1 MSVRTELS
9 DTPIRVYRLDDV
21 DMDPDEPSFLGAC
34 DDVSLTDLLRSL
46 RRKGRIDDRTRV
58 GILFRPID
66 GQPGEWLVRPWA

>member
-1 MSVRTELS
+1 
-9 DTPIRVYRLDDV
+9 
-21 DMDPDEPSFLGAC
+21 
-34 DDVSLTDLLRSL
+34 VSLTDLLRSL